1 MACAYQDSV
10 QNLKGEKMM
19 QINQMEQW
27 IGKEE
32 KRAIIEYL
40 DSGG

>member
-1 MACAYQDSV
+1 
-10 QNLKGEKMM
+10 MM
-19 QINQMEQW
+19 QINQMGYCKISVGVLNQMEPW